1 MSCRCCGSRQ
11 GKGTRPHPADLH
23 SVLGQ
28 ARPLRDGRPWA
39 GHGRVSRCP
48 HPLPSSLCAPAGRG
62 LGGSASGTWGGP
74 HVGQTPAPP
83 PRPQGQRAIYSPLRL
98 ERWAQLLGPWEPSG
112 RDSRRVPGPAW
123 VSQGGRAG
131 QEPGRRPARSPSGRP
146 GPASLWALPGRP
158 PLLAPRDC
166 GKRAILTGLSPRW
179 VRGGPEEQGS

>member
-28 ARPLRDGRPWA
+28 ACPLRDGRPWA

-123 VSQGGRAG
+123 VSQAGGRDRS
-131 QEPGRRPARSPSGRP
+131 PGDAPPARPVDVPAPPPFGPSQVAPHSWRRGIAGR
-146 GPASLWALPGRP
+146 GQS
-158 PLLAPRDC
+158 
-166 GKRAILTGLSPRW
+166 
-179 VRGGPEEQGS
+179 

>member
-1 MSCRCCGSRQ
+1 MSCRRCRSRQ
-11 GKGTRPHPADLH
+11 GKETRPHSADLH

-48 HPLPSSLCAPAGRG
+48 HPLPSSLCALAGRG

-83 PRPQGQRAIYSPLRL
+83 PRPQGHRATYSPLRL

-131 QEPGRRPARSPSGRP
+131 QEPGRRSARPPSGRP
-146 GPASLWALPGRP
+146 SPASLWALPGRP

-166 GKRAILTGLSPRW
+166 GKRAILTRLSPRW